1 MYTKLSNPFLHSVLE
16 ARRLADSHGFIIESL
31 LSELL
36 FPVLYSDL
44 QYTLSVPLQVDRLV
58 KTPALLRR
66 KAIKALVSRVH

>member
-1 MYTKLSNPFLHSVLE
+1 MYTKSSNLFLHSVLE
-16 ARRLADSHGFIIESL
+16 ARRLADSHGFTIESL

-44 QYTLSVPLQVDRLV
+44 QYTLSVPLQVDRLI

-66 KAIKALVSRVH
+66 KAIKALV